1 VHAESPT
8 PRATN
13 TIVVR
18 PMVFADLDFATRLHL
33 QYLNHGLFP
42 ALGSGFLTAYLR
54 TFITS
59 PSAIASIAE
68 RNGKPV
74 GFLVG
79 TLDDRSHYGYTIRR
93 CGLGLAL
100 RGLIGLCV
108 RPRVAYRFIKT
119 RAFRYARGAV
129 RLAGTQP
136 TQAPSSRDAVLTHM
150 AVVPT
155 ARSVGVGK
163 KLAETFAAQVSESN
177 AIGVAL
183 TTRAGAAGASGFYEK
198 LGWCPVTEFVDRDGL
213 AWQRLRLDLS
223 HS

>member
-1 VHAESPT
+1 
-8 PRATN
+8 
-13 TIVVR
+13 
-18 PMVFADLDFATRLHL
+18 MGFADLDFATKLHL

-42 ALGSGFLTAYLR
+42 ALGSSFLKAYLR

-59 PSAIASIAE
+59 PSAVASIAE
-68 RNGKPV
+68 RNGKPA

-79 TLDDRSHYGYTIRR
+79 TLDDRSHYSHIIRR

-100 RGLIGLCV
+100 RGVIGLCV
-108 RPRVAYRFIKT
+108 RPPVAYRFIKT

-155 ARSVGVGK
+155 ARSMGVGK
-163 KLAETFAAQVSESN
+163 KLAETFADQVRGSN
-177 AIGVAL
+177 ADGVAL
-183 TTRAGAAGASGFYEK
+183 TTRTGTAGASGFYEK
-198 LGWCPVTEFVDRDGL
+198 LGWRPVAEFVDRDGL
-213 AWQRLRLDLS
+213 AWQRFRLDLS